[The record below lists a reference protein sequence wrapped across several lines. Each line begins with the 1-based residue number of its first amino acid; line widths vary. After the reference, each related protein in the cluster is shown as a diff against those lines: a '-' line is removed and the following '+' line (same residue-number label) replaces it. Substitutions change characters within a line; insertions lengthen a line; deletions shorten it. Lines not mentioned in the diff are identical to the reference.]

1 MLMIRS
7 TSFSFKYSERVLTD
21 GLIHRNFGS
30 GMKRFARTHSESL
43 ILRLL
48 LEVLLMGF
56 TPDVPSF
63 FPTIFRKRVYG
74 SIIGAF
80 RMVVCGGMSFS
91 NVLSTNVIS
100 GFSGV

>member
-1 MLMIRS
+1 MIRS
-7 TSFSFKYSERVLTD
+7 ISFSFKYLDRILTD
-21 GLIHRNFGS
+21 GFIHRNLGS
-30 GMKRFARTHSESL
+30 GMNRFARTHSESL

-48 LEVLLMGF
+48 SEVLLMGF

-74 SIIGAF
+74 SIIGDF
-80 RMVVCGGMSFS
+80 RIVVCGGISFS
-91 NVLSTNVIS
+91 KVLSTNVIS